1 MTLDE
6 LRSQVKP
13 EFQPWVDKYGPALLA
28 MSAAELQAWIEYA
41 MRRDV
46 DAAYKALL
54 AKMPSGDLLAEWSNL
69 NADWSA
75 ANATNAQQVA
85 LALEATALAL
95 RILLGIAVTMVGL

>member
-6 LRSQVKP
+6 LKSRVKP
-13 EFQPWVDKYGPALLA
+13 EFQPWVDKYGAALLA
-28 MSAAELQAWIEYA
+28 MSATELQAWIEYA

-75 ANATNAQQVA
+75 ANAVNAQQVA
-85 LALEATALAL
+85 LAREATALAL
-95 RILLGIAVTMVGL
+95 RILLAVAVAAVGL